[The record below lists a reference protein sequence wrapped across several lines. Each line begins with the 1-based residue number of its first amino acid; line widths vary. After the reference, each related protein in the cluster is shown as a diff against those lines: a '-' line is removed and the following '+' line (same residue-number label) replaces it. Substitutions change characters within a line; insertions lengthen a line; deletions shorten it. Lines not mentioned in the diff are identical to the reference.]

1 MFEAQKPPIQE
12 IKPQEETRVEILP
25 GYANFV
31 PAAFQASPFE
41 YFDAQGTNIKPGETE
56 YREGKVKEDPT
67 AVRDFPIW
75 QNEEGDELRVVA
87 KKINTQKGQLKKGAH
102 PFHEVE
108 VMERVRTLGLPA
120 PAPIAKIQRGEQFLI
135 VMERAKGMTTFDVA
149 LEDGFQEWS
158 YDEDDKQTL
167 KRSAEQAMADLQ
179 ARFEKAGIRRKWKL
193 TDMVFEVDFSQRKVI
208 GITPVDWERTEIVAT
223 E

>member
-1 MFEAQKPPIQE
+1 MEFSSTGLFVGSFYEADITPHLHQFFDDEIVLFITTGSIPTKENDPLYFSCLKETDEGEEFWSQYSVLNSPIGSNDEFFLLFEGGVALVDDAIRAKA
-12 IKPQEETRVEILP
+12 
-25 GYANFV
+25 GYR
-31 PAAFQASPFE
+31 QSC
-41 YFDAQGTNIKPGETE
+41 GE
-56 YREGKVKEDPT
+56 GGLGT
-67 AVRDFPIW
+67 AVL
-75 QNEEGDELRVVA
+75 GVL
-87 KKINTQKGQLKKGAH
+87 KI
-102 PFHEVE
+102 
-108 VMERVRTLGLPA
+108 
-120 PAPIAKIQRGEQFLI
+120 
-135 VMERAKGMTTFDVA
+135 A